1 MTVRTTSTS
10 AAPTARCTSSTW
22 PPGRTKSRCLRRPS
36 RARSATRPSITISPR
51 STSGPPTATSTPSR
65 RRSRGGPMRVARSV
79 LYGLVGTLLL
89 FSLVGA
95 VQRGFFGEAP
105 DVGEDRLRQTSR
117 AGRDVARVVAAPS
130 DGDDVSAPADEDDV
144 AIDPADIDS
153 GQRAAKRG
161 PATRQNGGSA
171 PDQIEA
177 GSSRTSAGD
186 PAVSAPPD
194 RARSNPLSTLAG
206 LFSSAVGGAAS
217 VLAPNPA
224 SAPPLSAPPASTPPP
239 SPQPNRP
246 QVREVFFGERE
257 ETVCQPGGREFVLEN
272 LRDLQVCIVW
282 AGLSGTYWT
291 QLEFQSPDGH
301 VYQTMTQ
308 AFVTPEA
315 TATVGTVE
323 VQGRPYQV
331 RRAGWA
337 RPGEAVVV
345 ATLPVAG
352 TYITQYN
359 LAGEWMV
366 KISLNG
372 RPIDQG
378 YFTLYAQ
385 Q

>member
-1 MTVRTTSTS
+1 
-10 AAPTARCTSSTW
+10 
-22 PPGRTKSRCLRRPS
+22 
-36 RARSATRPSITISPR
+36 
-51 STSGPPTATSTPSR
+51 
-65 RRSRGGPMRVARSV
+65 MRVARSV
-79 LYGLVGTLLL
+79 LYGLVSCLML
-89 FSLVGA
+89 FSLSWA

-117 AGRDVARVVAAPS
+117 VGRPVARDVAAPS
-130 DGDDVSAPADEDDV
+130 DEDDASAPADEDGV

-153 GQRAAKRG
+153 GQRAAKQG

-171 PDQIEA
+171 PDRIEA

-186 PAVSAPPD
+186 RAGSTPPD
-194 RARSNPLSTLAG
+194 RTRSNPLSTLAA
-206 LFSSAVGGAAS
+206 LFSSAAGGAA
-217 VLAPNPA
+217 
-224 SAPPLSAPPASTPPP
+224 SAPPASVPPASVP
-239 SPQPNRP
+239 AASAPPASPQSVSP

-257 ETVCQPGGREFVLEN
+257 ETVCQPGGREFMLEN

-291 QLEFQSPDGH
+291 QLEFLSPDGH

-331 RRAGWA
+331 RQAGWA

-352 TYITQYN
+352 TYITRYN
-359 LAGEWMV
+359 LAGPWTV

-372 RPIDQG
+372 RPINQD

>member
-1 MTVRTTSTS
+1 
-10 AAPTARCTSSTW
+10 
-22 PPGRTKSRCLRRPS
+22 
-36 RARSATRPSITISPR
+36 
-51 STSGPPTATSTPSR
+51 
-65 RRSRGGPMRVARSV
+65 MRVARNV
-79 LYGLVGTLLL
+79 LYGFVGTLLL
-89 FSLVGA
+89 FSLSGA
-95 VQRGFFGEAP
+95 VQRKFFGEAP
-105 DVGEDRLRQTSR
+105 NLDEHRLEQTSR
-117 AGRDVARVVAAPS
+117 AGRAVARVVAAPS
-130 DGDDVSAPADEDDV
+130 DEADVSKDEADVSIDEADV
-144 AIDPADIDS
+144 SVDPAVIDS
-153 GQRAAKRG
+153 GRRAATPD
-161 PATRQNGGSA
+161 PATRQNAGSV

-186 PAVSAPPD
+186 RAVSAPPH
-194 RARSNPLSTLAG
+194 RGWSNTLSRLAD
-206 LFSSAVGGAAS
+206 LVSSAAGGAAS
-217 VLAPNPA
+217 VPAPNPA
-224 SAPPLSAPPASTPPP
+224 STPPASAPPVSAPPVSAPPVSAPPA

-246 QVREVFFGERE
+246 QVREVFFGERA

-315 TATVGTVE
+315 TATAGTVE

-359 LAGEWMV
+359 LAGQWMV

-378 YFTLYAQ
+378 DFTLYSQ

>member
-1 MTVRTTSTS
+1 
-10 AAPTARCTSSTW
+10 
-22 PPGRTKSRCLRRPS
+22 
-36 RARSATRPSITISPR
+36 
-51 STSGPPTATSTPSR
+51 
-65 RRSRGGPMRVARSV
+65 MRVARSV
-79 LYGLVGTLLL
+79 LYGLVSCLML
-89 FSLVGA
+89 FSLSWA

-117 AGRDVARVVAAPS
+117 VGRPVARVVAAPS
-130 DGDDVSAPADEDDV
+130 DEDDASAPADEDDV

-153 GQRAAKRG
+153 GQRAAKQG
-161 PATRQNGGSA
+161 SATRQNGGSA
-171 PDQIEA
+171 PDRIEA

-186 PAVSAPPD
+186 RAVSAPPD

-206 LFSSAVGGAAS
+206 LFSSGGGGAAS
-217 VLAPNPA
+217 VPASSPA
-224 SAPPLSAPPASTPPP
+224 SAPPA
-239 SPQPNRP
+239 SPQPVSP

-257 ETVCQPGGREFVLEN
+257 ETVCQPGGREFMLEN
-272 LRDLQVCIVW
+272 LRALQVCIVW

-291 QLEFQSPDGH
+291 QLEFLSPDGH

-331 RRAGWA
+331 RQAGWA

-359 LAGEWMV
+359 LAGPWTV

-372 RPIDQG
+372 RPINQDS
-378 YFTLYAQ
+378 FTLYAQ

>member
-1 MTVRTTSTS
+1 
-10 AAPTARCTSSTW
+10 
-22 PPGRTKSRCLRRPS
+22 
-36 RARSATRPSITISPR
+36 
-51 STSGPPTATSTPSR
+51 
-65 RRSRGGPMRVARSV
+65 MRVARSV
-79 LYGLVGTLLL
+79 LYGLVSCLML
-89 FSLVGA
+89 FSLSWA

-117 AGRDVARVVAAPS
+117 VGRPVARVVAAPS
-130 DGDDVSAPADEDDV
+130 GEDDAAAPADEDDV

-153 GQRAAKRG
+153 GQRAAKQG
-161 PATRQNGGSA
+161 SATRQNGGSA
-171 PDQIEA
+171 PDRIEA

-186 PAVSAPPD
+186 RAVSAPPD
-194 RARSNPLSTLAG
+194 RARSNPLSALAA
-206 LFSSAVGGAAS
+206 LFSSAGGGAAS
-217 VLAPNPA
+217 VPASSAPPVSAPPASVPAASAPAASAPPA
-224 SAPPLSAPPASTPPP
+224 SAPPA
-239 SPQPNRP
+239 SPQSVSP

-257 ETVCQPGGREFVLEN
+257 ETVCQPGGREFMLEN

-291 QLEFQSPDGH
+291 QLEFLSPDGH

-331 RRAGWA
+331 RQAGWA

-359 LAGEWMV
+359 LAGPWTV

-372 RPIDQG
+372 RPINQDS
-378 YFTLYAQ
+378 FTLYAQ